1 MTIENTASAQTNAR
15 EWVKVLAM
23 YRDPNPVR
31 SGFELGVSLVPF
43 LALWV
48 LACWVAQYSYL
59 GAFMISLLNGGF
71 LLRLFCIQ
79 HDCGHGSFFGIGR
92 SATGPGGSLASLR

>member
-15 EWVKVLAM
+15 EWVKVLAR

-31 SGFELGVSLVPF
+31 SGFELGISLVPF

-48 LACWVAQYSYL
+48 LA
-59 GAFMISLLNGGF
+59 
-71 LLRLFCIQ
+71 RT
-79 HDCGHGSFFGIGR
+79 FGLDH
-92 SATGPGGSLASLR
+92 PPE